1 MCSPQA
7 CTGPGTKPTLS
18 RQYRGSDHEMMP
30 RDGVA
35 VMLFRFLDS
44 PIPNEVSA
52 KCAALPRSVLLGTAV
67 EVMIMLIG

>member
-1 MCSPQA
+1 
-7 CTGPGTKPTLS
+7 
-18 RQYRGSDHEMMP
+18 MMP

-44 PIPNEVSA
+44 SIPNEVSA

-67 EVMIMLIG
+67 EVMTMLIG